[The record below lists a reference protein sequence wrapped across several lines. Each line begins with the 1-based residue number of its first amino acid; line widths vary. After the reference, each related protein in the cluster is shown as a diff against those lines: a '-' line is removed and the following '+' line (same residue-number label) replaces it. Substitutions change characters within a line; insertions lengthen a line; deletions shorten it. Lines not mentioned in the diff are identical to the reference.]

1 MDLLRKKWVAPLI
14 ASLAQMPGEVISELT
29 EKIKHLVEKYAV
41 TYRDI
46 ANRVSKSEE
55 KLHTLI
61 GELQGETADMLGL
74 SEFRK
79 TLKTEK

>member
-1 MDLLRKKWVAPLI
+1 
-14 ASLAQMPGEVISELT
+14 MPGEVISELT
-29 EKIKHLVEKYAV
+29 EKTKHLVEKYAV
-41 TYRDI
+41 TYQDI

-55 KLHTLI
+55 KLHALI

-79 TLKTEK
+79 TLKIEK